1 MGMEILKHTGRGIAA
16 GEVTHFQVIA
26 TPGSELLRF
35 YC

>member
-26 TPGSELLRF
+26 TLGLS
-35 YC
+35 Y